1 MVWHDIGTKEVETPC
16 RVRKKMIVNTV
27 FLDCDFCV
35 DDIRCFPRRRPWR
48 NDGSNAAGRCAV
60 AVAGTVLCRVF
71 LIWGESIII
80 WYMMHSFQIPVKK
93 RTCFLFSS
101 VGFFFSCITPSASGG
116 QPMQLYYMKKEKISL
131 PVSTVILM
139 IVTITYKAVLV
150 VVGLGL
156 VLFGQGFLH
165 RYLTEILPVFYL
177 GIGLNVFCVTAMLIL
192 VFHPA
197 LARTILVL
205 GLKIVEKL
213 HLMKRKESRL
223 KKLEA
228 SMEVYQNTAAY
239 LGTHKM
245 VLVNVLAITFAQRFA
260 LFAATWFVY
269 RAFHLSGISFIAIVL
284 LQAVISVSVDML
296 PLPGGMGISETLFLK
311 IFPPVFGSTLLLPA
325 MVLSRGLGYYGEL
338 LVSAV
343 FTIVAQ
349 LTIGNTKRGK
359 KTGEL
364 HMIGFYDYTVILT
377 YISFASSIS
386 GIFLATR
393 GHFNWATF
401 CLAFSGLCDMFDGKN
416 CSDEVK
422 NRTEDEKRFGIQ
434 IDSLCDVVCFGVF
447 PIVLCYELGMTQFLQ
462 HSDSYF
468 LRSCGRDPSGIF

>member
-1 MVWHDIGTKEVETPC
+1 MKN
-16 RVRKKMIVNTV
+16 RKKIIFNGV
-27 FLDCDFCV
+27 FL
-35 DDIRCFPRRRPWR
+35 
-48 NDGSNAAGRCAV
+48 AV
-60 AVAGTVLCRVF
+60 VFALTIYGVFHGEDLSSMMDAIHRADKRWLLPGIALVAF
-71 LIWGESIII
+71 FIWGESIII
-80 WYMMHSFQIPVKK
+80 WYMMRSSGIHLKK

-116 QPMQLYYMKKEKISL
+116 QPMQIYYMKKEKISI

-139 IVTITYKAVLV
+139 IVTITYKLVLV
-150 VVGLGL
+150 VIGIGIAI
-156 VLFGQGFLH
+156 FGRGFLH
-165 RYLTEILPVFYL
+165 KYLEGILPVFYL
-177 GIGLNVFCVTAMLIL
+177 GLMLNIFCVTFMTIL
-192 VFHPA
+192 VFHPL
-197 LARTILVL
+197 LAKAILMK
-205 GLKIVEKL
+205 GMKL
-213 HLMKRKESRL
+213 LERFHLMRKKEGRL

-269 RAFHLSGISFIAIVL
+269 RAFHLSGISFITIVL

-349 LTIGNTKRGK
+349 LTIGNTKR
-359 KTGEL
+359 
-364 HMIGFYDYTVILT
+364 
-377 YISFASSIS
+377 
-386 GIFLATR
+386 
-393 GHFNWATF
+393 
-401 CLAFSGLCDMFDGKN
+401 
-416 CSDEVK
+416 
-422 NRTEDEKRFGIQ
+422 EKRGGTTY
-434 IDSLCDVVCFGVF
+434 DR
-447 PIVLCYELGMTQFLQ
+447 VL
-462 HSDSYF
+462 
-468 LRSCGRDPSGIF
+468 